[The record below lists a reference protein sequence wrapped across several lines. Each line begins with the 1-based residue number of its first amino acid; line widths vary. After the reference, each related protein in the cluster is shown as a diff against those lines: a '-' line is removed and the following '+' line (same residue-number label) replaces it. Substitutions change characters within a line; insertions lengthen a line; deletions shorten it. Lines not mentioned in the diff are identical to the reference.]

1 MENETLK
8 NKHPIRKNYQPL
20 RTLLYDYS
28 LPLLSEKIKQG
39 HNCIIGWLDVINH
52 IKLPDKLM
60 LFSALNKKTE
70 IVFFKSQDSIAFK
83 IVEGKLKFQTQNAS
97 IILNK
102 GQSLTIDKK
111 LKHRMKTKHQM
122 GPHQIITFGKL
133 QPTVV

>member
-8 NKHPIRKNYQPL
+8 MKFPIRKNYQPL

-60 LFSALNKKTE
+60 TFSALNKKTK
-70 IVFFKSQDSIAFK
+70 IIFFKSEDSIAFK
-83 IVEGKLKFQTQNAS
+83 IIEGKLKFQTQNAS

-102 GQSLTIDKK
+102 GQLLTLDKK
-111 LKHRMKTKHQM
+111 LMHRMKTKHQA
-122 GPHQIITFGKL
+122 GPHQIIAFGKL
-133 QPTVV
+133 QPTAV

>member
-1 MENETLK
+1 MLK
-8 NKHPIRKNYQPL
+8 IKLPIRKNYQPL

-39 HNCIIGWLDVINH
+39 HNCIIGWLNVINH

-60 LFSALNKKTE
+60 LFSALNKRTE

-83 IVEGKLKFQTQNAS
+83 IIEGKLKFQTQNAS

-102 GQSLTIDKK
+102 GQLLTLDKK
-111 LKHRMKTKHQM
+111 LKHRMKSKHQA
-122 GPHQIITFGKL
+122 GPHQIIAFSKL
-133 QPTVV
+133 QPTIV